1 MLDKYI
7 YNTLHFIM
15 KWAGKINS
23 WAWREH
29 VKILRSDRW
38 KKIKKKYLTPEE
50 ESEGDIIAEPA
61 QAFDGDRK
69 DLPWEE
75 NGSNF
80 SLDTSKSKQNKV
92 DQFDS
97 LFNE

>member
-29 VKILRSDRW
+29 VKILRSDKW
-38 KKIKKKYLTPEE
+38 KKIKNIRYRYQLIHLT
-50 ESEGDIIAEPA
+50 GD
-61 QAFDGDRK
+61 
-69 DLPWEE
+69 L
-75 NGSNF
+75 
-80 SLDTSKSKQNKV
+80 V
-92 DQFDS
+92 
-97 LFNE
+97 

>member
-29 VKILRSDRW
+29 EKILRSDRW
-38 KKIKKKYLTPEE
+38 KKIKKN
-50 ESEGDIIAEPA
+50 
-61 QAFDGDRK
+61 R
-69 DLPWEE
+69 
-75 NGSNF
+75 
-80 SLDTSKSKQNKV
+80 
-92 DQFDS
+92 
-97 LFNE
+97 